1 MARLLD
7 TALVVPLISRLAQEA
22 CCSLP
27 AAHTAA
33 LASALETERSPYG
46 RDVLQTLV
54 DNAAYAHTERLPCCQ
69 DTGICSVYMEIG
81 QEVGWTGQPLAAMVN
96 EGVRRGYTK
105 GFLRKSMVRCPL
117 ERENT
122 GDNTPAVFYP
132 EIVAGDGVTIT
143 VFPKGGG
150 CENMGAFTT
159 LLPDAGE
166 QGIIDFVAHTVDAS
180 GGKSCPPL
188 TVGVGVGGTMDW
200 CCHLAK
206 RALLRPHG
214 ARNANAR
221 YARLECALLDCL
233 NTLGIGPMGTGGT
246 VTALDVR
253 IEQYPCHI
261 TALPVAVSLQCH
273 AARQATA
280 FL

>member
-1 MARLLD
+1 VRLLD
-7 TALVVPLISRLAQEA
+7 TAQVVPLVSRLARKA
-22 CCSLP
+22 CCSLDSTY
-27 AAHTAA
+27 TAA
-33 LASALETERSPYG
+33 LAAALEQERSPYG
-46 RDVLQTLV
+46 RDVLQTLI
-54 DNAAYAHTERLPCCQ
+54 DNAAYAQQEGIPCCQ

-81 QEVGWTGQPLAAMVN
+81 QEVAWAGAPLSAMVN
-96 EGVRRGYTK
+96 EGVRQGYTE

-117 ERENT
+117 DRENT
-122 GDNTPAVFYP
+122 GDNTPAVFHP
-132 EIVAGDGVTIT
+132 EIVEGDGVKIT

-150 CENMGAFTT
+150 CENNGAFTT
-159 LLPDAGE
+159 LLPDSGE
-166 QGIIDFVAHTVDAS
+166 RGIVDFVLQTVDTS

-188 TVGVGVGGTMDW
+188 TIGVGVGGTMDW

-206 RALLRPHG
+206 RALLRAHG
-214 ARNANAR
+214 TRNPNER
-221 YARLECALLDCL
+221 YARLEREMLDTL